1 MNVIHKSIYLATTL
15 WLITGTAAVA
25 EATKWGAIAVD
36 TQKAEKEPAW
46 GTGGADSE
54 QEAIDI
60 AVKFCTDEG
69 GAVCKAIVSYEQC
82 GALAVDGKGEAGWGK
97 SPTKAGAEKQ
107 ALSACGA
114 GICTVVTSDCNAE

>member
-1 MNVIHKSIYLATTL
+1 MNVIHTSIYFAITL
-15 WLITGTAAVA
+15 SLITATSAVA
-25 EATKWGAIAVD
+25 ETTKWGAIAVD

-46 GTGGADSE
+46 GTGGAETE
-54 QEAIDI
+54 QDAIDI

-69 GAVCKAIVSYEQC
+69 GAVCKAMVSYEQC

-107 ALSACGA
+107 ALA
-114 GICTVVTSDCNAE
+114 GCCAGDCTVVTSDCNAE